1 MILDKITN
9 FFRRPDLFVE
19 CRKITRKNKK
29 KNAIRFYEHLCYDVR
44 LKSGKGRSKTIDFI
58 EYGKD
63 YSLIALRFFRLK
75 HRGFDVKIKDVKIKD
90 INSFY
95 SYEITW

>member
-1 MILDKITN
+1 MILDKISN

-29 KNAIRFYEHLCYDVR
+29 KNAIGFYRYLCYDVKC
-44 LKSGKGRSKTIDFI
+44 KSGKGRSETTGFI

-63 YSLIALRFFRLK
+63 YNMLALRFFKFK
-75 HRGFDVKIKDVKIKD
+75 HRGFNVKIKDM
-90 INSFY
+90 STFY
-95 SYEITW
+95 SYEIAW

>member
-1 MILDKITN
+1 MILDKIIN
-9 FFRRPDLFVE
+9 FFRRTDLFVE

-29 KNAIRFYEHLCYDVR
+29 KNAIRFYEYLCYDVK

-63 YSLIALRFFRLK
+63 YNMIALRFFRFK
-75 HRGFDVKIKDVKIKD
+75 HRGFDVKIKDVNRKG